1 MYVFAILQVQ
11 LSIEHDLKSQ
21 PKQLAAQLISS
32 VVRVTPYS
40 KLTWICRIRYSS
52 PAVTATSEVLSRNQ
66 LGWHESR

>member
-40 KLTWICRIRYSS
+40 KLT
-52 PAVTATSEVLSRNQ
+52 
-66 LGWHESR
+66 